1 VTATALLIAIVLGA
15 DPAPVRVGSKNFA
28 ESRIVAEIFAQAI
41 EARGIRVERHLG
53 LGGSEVAF
61 SALETGA
68 LDAYPE
74 YDGTA
79 WLVLLHQTLPGAA
92 GSEGSAMP
100 GEPDKIDARVRD
112 ALAARGVLWLP
123 PLGFSNDWV
132 IAMPEALAAQKS
144 VRTLSDLA
152 RLSHSGEVVRA
163 GFSPEFLGREDGLP
177 GLVRVYGLALPE
189 AKPLSEALRYAAIA
203 AGKVDVIDAYSTDAR
218 LTTLGLRGLVDDR
231 AFFPPYR
238 AAAIVRAD
246 LFSRAPEAAAALLAL
261 SGTLPLDTMR
271 VLNQR
276 VERGEDPSKVAADF
290 LAKIGEGRGSSP
302 IPAGRPGLLD
312 WLLSQ
317 REFLASL
324 VLRHLELTFASLIA
338 ACPIGILL
346 GLLASRRRV
355 AETLILRTVSVLQT
369 IPGLPLLAFLV
380 PWLGIG
386 AWPSLVALFIYGLL
400 PIVQATHAGLT
411 SADPDLVWV
420 AEGQGMTESQIARWV
435 RFPLAAG
442 VMLSGVRVA
451 AVTAVGNATLA
462 AFVGGG
468 GLGEPILA
476 GLTLNDNRL
485 ILLGAIPAALLA
497 IAMDATL
504 GALGKRLAP
513 VR

>member
-1 VTATALLIAIVLGA
+1 MTAAALVVALSLAA

-41 EARGIRVERHLG
+41 EARGIPVERHLG

-68 LDAYPE
+68 LDVYPE

-79 WLVLLHQTLPGAA
+79 WLVLLHQTLPAA
-92 GSEGSAMP
+92 GDGAPKTE
-100 GEPDKIDARVRD
+100 DVDQRVRD
-112 ALAARGVLWLP
+112 ALAMRGILWLP
-123 PLGFSNDWV
+123 ALGFSDDWV
-132 IAMPEALAAQKS
+132 IAMPEALAAQKGM
-144 VRTLSDLA
+144 RTLSDLA
-152 RLSHSGEVVRA
+152 RISRSDALRA

-177 GLVRVYGLALPE
+177 GLVRVYGLTLPE

-231 AFFPPYR
+231 AFFPPYH
-238 AAAIVRAD
+238 AAAIARAD
-246 LFSRAPEAAAALLAL
+246 LFSRAPAAGAALLAL
-261 SGTLPLDTMR
+261 SGTLSLETMR
-271 VLNQR
+271 GLNQR
-276 VERGEDPSKVAADF
+276 VEHGEDPSKVAADF
-290 LAKIGEGRGSSP
+290 LAKIGEGGVRTSIST
-302 IPAGRPGLLD
+302 GREGLLE
-312 WLLSQ
+312 WLLGQ
-317 REFLASL
+317 RSYLAAL
-324 VLRHLELTFASLIA
+324 TLRHLELTFASLIV

-346 GLLASRRRV
+346 GLLASRRRI
-355 AETLILRTVSVLQT
+355 AETLILRTVGVLQT

-411 SADPDLVWV
+411 SVDPDLVWV
-420 AEGQGMTESQIARWV
+420 AEGQGMTESQIVRWV

-476 GLTLNDNRL
+476 GLTLDDNRL

-497 IAMDATL
+497 IAMDGLLA
-504 GALGKRLAP
+504 ALGKRLAP